1 MWIRDFWNRVLA
13 KFRKAD
19 SASVP
24 VMELKAEEAP
34 EPVPE
39 RKTSDEMIIEMAQSA
54 VEPAQPDDRIIE
66 AEPEAEAELDD
77 RIIEAEPEAETEP
90 DDRVIEAEP
99 EAEAEYDDYMIAEEP
114 EVQPE
119 DEAEE
124 EEKNGFEE
132 EY

>member
-13 KFRKAD
+13 KFRKED
-19 SASVP
+19 SAAVP

-39 RKTSDEMIIEMAQSA
+39 RKTSDEMIIEMAQST
-54 VEPAQPDDRIIE
+54 VEPAQPADRIIE
-66 AEPEAEAELDD
+66 EEPEAEAEFDD
-77 RIIEAEPEAETEP
+77 F
-90 DDRVIEAEP
+90 
-99 EAEAEYDDYMIAEEP
+99 MIAEEP
-114 EVQPE
+114 EAQPEPE

-124 EEKNGFEE
+124 EDKNGFEE